1 MALKLAKHKCA
12 FYNGACA
19 LRLCLFRHNSGV
31 SKALAYTLINLGGTL
46 MKVLDAVAR
55 ILREEGVKWAGC
67 FPSNNLIEAVAEAG
81 INPIMFRQERGA
93 AMAVDGFSRMRNRDE
108 FGVLITQ
115 GGPGSE
121 NTMGGLAQAYADNV
135 PILYLPGG
143 AAVNQRSVKPNFS
156 PARTYASVSV
166 SAEVLYQPSQ
176 VASVMRRAFHA
187 LRNGRPGPVIVE
199 IPADVGEMDVD
210 DAIVSAY
217 TPPKRYR
224 SAPSSGDVTRAVEL
238 LLSAKKPVI
247 WSGMGTLMADAS
259 AELTEFAELTDIPV
273 YCTMPGKS
281 GFDQRHPLS
290 LGSGSGATSLEAR
303 TWLQES
309 DVLLGVGTSLTLTS
323 YGQPIP
329 DGKIM
334 IHNTETIADLN
345 KDFNVDCGLVGD
357 TKLTL
362 QMLVAEVKSQIGNEG
377 RKNSTGVQDEIK
389 AVHDDWMSKWN
400 DVLATDETPISP
412 YRVVGEL
419 INVLD
424 QENSIVTHDAGAPR
438 DIIMPFYPGTVPHS
452 YVGWGKTTHLGYGIP
467 LMTGVK
473 IACPDKFCLNIMG
486 DGAFG
491 MSGLDIETS
500 VRAGAP
506 ITTIV
511 LNNGGMATY
520 PGGYPTARESFGTT
534 YMTGD
539 YTKIAEGLGAV
550 GITVTKPED
559 VAGALEQA
567 KQLNAEGKTVLIDVH
582 SNMEDR
588 RSTF

>member
-1 MALKLAKHKCA
+1 
-12 FYNGACA
+12 
-19 LRLCLFRHNSGV
+19 
-31 SKALAYTLINLGGTL
+31 

-55 ILREEGVKWAGC
+55 ILKAEGIEWAGC
-67 FPSNNLIEAVAEAG
+67 FPSNNLIEAVAEVG

-93 AMAVDGFSRMRNRDE
+93 AMAVDGFSRMRNREE

-143 AAVNQRSVKPNFS
+143 PAVSARSVKPNFS
-156 PARTYASVSV
+156 PARTYESVSV
-166 SAEVLYQPSQ
+166 SAEVIFQPGQ
-176 VASVMRRAFHA
+176 VASIMRRAFHA

-199 IPADVGEMDVD
+199 IPADVGEMEVD
-210 DAIVSAY
+210 DSVVSSY
-217 TPPKRYR
+217 SPPKRHKF
-224 SAPSSGDVTRAVEL
+224 APDPAEIKEAVRL
-238 LLSAKKPVI
+238 LLAAKKPVI
-247 WSGMGTLMADAS
+247 WSGMGVLMSGAS
-259 AELTEFAELTDIPV
+259 PELTEFAEIAQIPV

-281 GFDQRHPLS
+281 GFDQRHPLA
-290 LGSGSGATSLEAR
+290 LGSGSSATSLQAR
-303 TWLQES
+303 TWLQEA
-309 DVLLGVGTSLTLTS
+309 DVLLGVGTSLTRTG

-329 DGKIM
+329 DGKVM
-334 IHNTETIADLN
+334 IHNTETVADLN
-345 KDFNVDCGLVGD
+345 KDFNIDVGLVGD

-362 QMLVAEVKSQIGNEG
+362 SMMVDEVKIQLAGADRKGSSDLSDQIAEINDKWMAEWSGVL
-377 RKNSTGVQDEIK
+377 NS
-389 AVHDDWMSKWN
+389 N
-400 DVLATDETPISP
+400 ETPITP
-412 YRVVGEL
+412 YRVIGEM

-424 QENSIVTHDAGAPR
+424 KENSIVTHDAGAPR

-473 IACPDKFCLNIMG
+473 LACPDKFCMNIMG

-534 YMTGD
+534 FMTGD
-539 YTKIAEGLGAV
+539 YAKIAEGLGAV
-550 GITVTKPED
+550 GITVTKPEEI
-559 VAGALEQA
+559 ASALEQA
-567 KQLNAEGKTVLIDVH
+567 KQLNADGKTVLIDVH

-588 RSTF
+588 RSNF

>member
-1 MALKLAKHKCA
+1 
-12 FYNGACA
+12 
-19 LRLCLFRHNSGV
+19 
-31 SKALAYTLINLGGTL
+31 

-55 ILREEGVKWAGC
+55 ILKAEGIEWAGC
-67 FPSNNLIEAVAEAG
+67 FPSNNLIEAVAEVG
-81 INPIMFRQERGA
+81 INPVMFRQERGA
-93 AMAVDGFSRMRNRDE
+93 AMAVDGFSRMKNREE

-115 GGPGSE
+115 GGPGAE

-143 AAVNQRSVKPNFS
+143 PAVSARSVKPNFS
-156 PARTYASVSV
+156 PARTYESVSV
-166 SAEVLYQPSQ
+166 SAEVIFQPGQ
-176 VASVMRRAFHA
+176 VASIMRRAFHA

-199 IPADVGEMDVD
+199 IPADVGEMEVD
-210 DAIVSAY
+210 DSVVSSY
-217 TPPKRYR
+217 SPPKRHKF
-224 SAPSSGDVTRAVEL
+224 APDPAEIKEAVRL
-238 LLSAKKPVI
+238 LLAAKKPVI
-247 WSGMGTLMADAS
+247 WSGMGVLMS
-259 AELTEFAELTDIPV
+259 GGSPELTELAEIAQIPV

-281 GFDQRHPLS
+281 GFDQRHPLA
-290 LGSGSGATSLEAR
+290 LGSGSSATSLQAR

-309 DVLLGVGTSLTLTS
+309 DVLFGVGTSLTRTS

-329 DGKIM
+329 DGKVM
-334 IHNTETIADLN
+334 IHNTETVADLN
-345 KDFNVDCGLVGD
+345 KDFNVDVGLVGD

-362 QMLVAEVKSQIGNEG
+362 GMMVDEVKAQLAGEDRKGSSELSSQIAEINNKWMAEWSEALNSNE
-377 RKNSTGVQDEIK
+377 V
-389 AVHDDWMSKWN
+389 
-400 DVLATDETPISP
+400 PITP
-412 YRVVGEL
+412 YRVIGEM

-424 QENSIVTHDAGAPR
+424 KENSIVTHDAGAPR

-473 IACPDKFCLNIMG
+473 MACPDKFCMNIMG

-534 YMTGD
+534 YMSGD
-539 YTKIAEGLGAV
+539 YAKIAEGLGAV
-550 GITVTKPED
+550 GITVTKPEEI
-559 VAGALEQA
+559 ASALEQA
-567 KQLNAEGKTVLIDVH
+567 KQLNADGKTVLIDVH
-582 SNMEDR
+582 SNLEDR
-588 RSTF
+588 RSNF

>member
-1 MALKLAKHKCA
+1 
-12 FYNGACA
+12 
-19 LRLCLFRHNSGV
+19 
-31 SKALAYTLINLGGTL
+31 

-55 ILREEGVKWAGC
+55 ILKAEGIEWAGC
-67 FPSNNLIEAVAEAG
+67 FPSNNLIEAVAEVG
-81 INPIMFRQERGA
+81 INPVMFRQERGA
-93 AMAVDGFSRMRNRDE
+93 AMAVDGFSRMRNREE

-135 PILYLPGG
+135 PILNLPGG
-143 AAVNQRSVKPNFS
+143 PAVSARSVKPNFS
-156 PARTYASVSV
+156 PARTYESVSV
-166 SAEVLYQPSQ
+166 SAEVIFQPGQ
-176 VASVMRRAFHA
+176 VASIMRRAFHA

-199 IPADVGEMDVD
+199 IPADVGEMEVD
-210 DAIVSAY
+210 DSVVSSY
-217 TPPKRYR
+217 SPPKRHKF
-224 SAPSSGDVTRAVEL
+224 APDPAEIKEAVRL
-238 LLSAKKPVI
+238 LLAAKKPVI
-247 WSGMGTLMADAS
+247 WSGMGVLMSGAS
-259 AELTEFAELTDIPV
+259 PELTELAEIAQIPV

-281 GFDQRHPLS
+281 GFDQRHPLA
-290 LGSGSGATSLEAR
+290 LGSGSSATSLQAR

-309 DVLLGVGTSLTLTS
+309 DVLLGVGTSLTRTG

-329 DGKIM
+329 DGKVM
-334 IHNTETIADLN
+334 IHNTETVADLN
-345 KDFNVDCGLVGD
+345 KDYNVDVGLVGD

-362 QMLVAEVKSQIGNEG
+362 AMMVNEVKAQLAGEDRKGSSELADQIAEINDKWMAEWSEAL
-377 RKNSTGVQDEIK
+377 NS
-389 AVHDDWMSKWN
+389 N
-400 DVLATDETPISP
+400 ETPITP
-412 YRVVGEL
+412 YRVIGEM

-424 QENSIVTHDAGAPR
+424 KENSIVTHDAGAPR

-473 IACPDKFCLNIMG
+473 MACPDKFCMNIMG

-539 YTKIAEGLGAV
+539 YAKIAEGLGAV
-550 GITVTKPED
+550 GITVTKPEEI
-559 VAGALEQA
+559 ASALEQA
-567 KQLNAEGKTVLIDVH
+567 KQLNADGKTVLIDVH

-588 RSTF
+588 RSNF

>member
-1 MALKLAKHKCA
+1 
-12 FYNGACA
+12 
-19 LRLCLFRHNSGV
+19 
-31 SKALAYTLINLGGTL
+31 

-55 ILREEGVKWAGC
+55 ILKAEGIEWAGC
-67 FPSNNLIEAVAEAG
+67 FPSNNLIEAVAEVG
-81 INPIMFRQERGA
+81 INPVMFRQERGA
-93 AMAVDGFSRMRNRDE
+93 AMAVDGFSRMKNREE

-115 GGPGSE
+115 GGPGAE

-143 AAVNQRSVKPNFS
+143 PAVSARSVKPNFS
-156 PARTYASVSV
+156 PARTYESVSV
-166 SAEVLYQPSQ
+166 SAEVIFQPGQ
-176 VASVMRRAFHA
+176 VASIMRRAFHA

-199 IPADVGEMDVD
+199 IPADVGEMEVD
-210 DAIVSAY
+210 DSVVSSY
-217 TPPKRYR
+217 SPPKRHKF
-224 SAPSSGDVTRAVEL
+224 APDPAEIKEAVRL
-238 LLSAKKPVI
+238 LLAAKKPVI
-247 WSGMGTLMADAS
+247 WSGMGVLMS
-259 AELTEFAELTDIPV
+259 GGSPELTELAEIAQIPV

-281 GFDQRHPLS
+281 GFDQRHPLA
-290 LGSGSGATSLEAR
+290 LGSGSSATSLQAR

-309 DVLLGVGTSLTLTS
+309 DVLFGVGTSLTRTS

-329 DGKIM
+329 DGKVM
-334 IHNTETIADLN
+334 IHNTEPVADLN
-345 KDFNVDCGLVGD
+345 KDFNVDVGLVGD

-362 QMLVAEVKSQIGNEG
+362 GMMVDEGKAQLAGEDRKGSSELSSQIAEINNKWMAEWSEALNSNE
-377 RKNSTGVQDEIK
+377 V
-389 AVHDDWMSKWN
+389 
-400 DVLATDETPISP
+400 PITP
-412 YRVVGEL
+412 YRVIGEM

-424 QENSIVTHDAGAPR
+424 KENSIVTHDAGAPR

-473 IACPDKFCLNIMG
+473 MACPDKFCMNIMG

-539 YTKIAEGLGAV
+539 YAKIAEGLGAV
-550 GITVTKPED
+550 GITVTKPEEI
-559 VAGALEQA
+559 ASALEQA
-567 KQLNAEGKTVLIDVH
+567 KQLNADGKTVLIDVH
-582 SNMEDR
+582 SNLEDR
-588 RSTF
+588 RSNF

>member
-1 MALKLAKHKCA
+1 
-12 FYNGACA
+12 
-19 LRLCLFRHNSGV
+19 
-31 SKALAYTLINLGGTL
+31 

-55 ILREEGVKWAGC
+55 ILKAEGIEWAGC
-67 FPSNNLIEAVAEAG
+67 FPSNNLIEAVAEVG

-93 AMAVDGFSRMRNRDE
+93 AMAVDGFSRMRNREE

-143 AAVNQRSVKPNFS
+143 PAVSARSVRPNFS
-156 PARTYASVSV
+156 PARTYESVSV
-166 SAEVLYQPSQ
+166 SAEVIFQPGQ
-176 VASVMRRAFHA
+176 VASIMRRAFHA

-199 IPADVGEMDVD
+199 IPADVGEMEVD
-210 DAIVSAY
+210 DSIVSSY
-217 TPPKRYR
+217 SPPKRHKF
-224 SAPSSGDVTRAVEL
+224 APDPAEIKEAVRL
-238 LLSAKKPVI
+238 LLAAKKPVI
-247 WSGMGTLMADAS
+247 WSGMGVLMSGAS
-259 AELTEFAELTDIPV
+259 PELTELAEIAQIPV

-281 GFDQRHPLS
+281 GFDQRHPLA
-290 LGSGSGATSLEAR
+290 LGSGSSATSLQAR

-309 DVLLGVGTSLTLTS
+309 DVLFGVGTSLTRTS

-329 DGKIM
+329 DGKVM
-334 IHNTETIADLN
+334 IHNTETVADLN
-345 KDFNVDCGLVGD
+345 KDFNVDVGLIGD

-362 QMLVAEVKSQIGNEG
+362 GMMVDEVQAQLAGDDRKDSSELSDQIAEINDKWMAEWNEAL
-377 RKNSTGVQDEIK
+377 NSNEI
-389 AVHDDWMSKWN
+389 
-400 DVLATDETPISP
+400 PITP
-412 YRVVGEL
+412 YRVIGEM

-424 QENSIVTHDAGAPR
+424 KENSIVTHDAGAPR

-473 IACPDKFCLNIMG
+473 LACPDKFCMNIMG

-539 YTKIAEGLGAV
+539 YAKIAEGLGAV
-550 GITVTKPED
+550 GITVTKPEEI
-559 VAGALEQA
+559 ASALEQA
-567 KQLNAEGKTVLIDVH
+567 KQLNADGKTVLIDVH

-588 RSTF
+588 RSNF